1 MLGKKSRP
9 RMIKKIHLEAVKM
22 VGSVYLSE
30 KNIIT
35 NALHLS
41 RDLT

>member
-1 MLGKKSRP
+1 
-9 RMIKKIHLEAVKM
+9 MIKRIHLEAVKM

-30 KNIIT
+30 KKTSFT